1 MSSWWYAATDLIS
14 AFVESNNPRVYWN
27 TTKKRNPELA
37 ALCRQLKLTAVDG
50 KRYNTDCL
58 NENGVKELLFVLP
71 VKKQKPILDW
81 IKGLSDPID
90 EQSKRKAYELYENS
104 ILDEVE
110 VGTVKGLRQIH
121 GYLFEGLYDFAGK
134 VRDKNISKGGFA
146 FANCVYFDE
155 IFANIESMPD
165 STEEEILNKY
175 VEMNIVHPFMEG
187 NGRATR
193 VWLDMLLKE
202 RIGKCVDWQ
211 LIDKHDYLDAMEIS
225 PIDATRIKEL
235 ISGALTDRI
244 DDREIFIKGIDYSY
258 YYEEIED

>member
-1 MSSWWYAATDLIS
+1 
-14 AFVESNNPRVYWN
+14 
-27 TTKKRNPELA
+27 
-37 ALCRQLKLTAVDG
+37 
-50 KRYNTDCL
+50 
-58 NENGVKELLFVLP
+58 
-71 VKKQKPILDW
+71 
-81 IKGLSDPID
+81 
-90 EQSKRKAYELYENS
+90 
-104 ILDEVE
+104 
-110 VGTVKGLRQIH
+110 
-121 GYLFEGLYDFAGK
+121 
-134 VRDKNISKGGFA
+134 
-146 FANCVYFDE
+146 
-155 IFANIESMPD
+155 
-165 STEEEILNKY
+165 
-175 VEMNIVHPFMEG
+175 MEG